1 VEAITATYKVT
12 YAGKDITADISAS
25 VISISY
31 TDNVEGE
38 SDELVLE
45 IEDTTGK
52 WREAWYPDQGATLTA
67 TMEYGGASLDCGTF
81 EIDMIEFM
89 GPPGTVTV
97 RALAAGVKK
106 AMRTKRSRAYEDV
119 TLSDIASRIAAAYS
133 LTVEGTVRP
142 VKIKRATQHR
152 KQDLR
157 FLTELA
163 LEYGYSFSVRGTR
176 LVFTSLDSIEA
187 GAAVFQVTPGDV
199 TSYSFRDQIVGTY
212 AGAAVAWHNPETNE
226 AITGTEEAPA
236 SIGFKIPGVNL
247 NLLEIRTK
255 AEDSTQAK
263 EKAAAALREA
273 NTKKVTAALSM
284 PADPRLCSGIN
295 VGLSGFGA
303 KLSGKFHILRAT
315 HTINRGNGYTT
326 DIEAKK
332 I

>member
-1 VEAITATYKVT
+1 MEAITATYKVT

-45 IEDTTGK
+45 IEDATGK

-89 GPPGTVTV
+89 GPPDTVTV
-97 RALAAGVKK
+97 RALAAGVKE

-163 LEYGYSFSVRGTR
+163 LEYGYSFSVRGNK

-187 GAAVFQVTPGDV
+187 GAAVFQIEPGDV

-226 AITGTEEAPA
+226 AITGDESGGDGTDT
-236 SIGFKIPGVNL
+236 
-247 NLLEIRTK
+247 LEIRTK